1 MDNLKDILSYF
12 NQNIRDEIL
21 KSGGSKN
28 VTEIRLRAGRNIA
41 IRFGKVEQILST
53 IITVEDILGVLVGM
67 SKHSLYSVQNDI
79 NKGFLTI
86 KGGHRVGIT
95 GQVVMEGES
104 IKNIKN
110 INGMN
115 IRVARQVKGCS
126 DKIIESIIDS
136 ENVVKNTLIV
146 SPPGCGKTTILRDS
160 IRKIS
165 DKGKNVGV
173 IDERGEIA
181 AVYNGLA
188 ELDIGA
194 RTDCISF
201 CPKHIGIKMLIRSM
215 GVDVIATDEI
225 GSIEDISAIREA
237 ALSGVNFLFTMHGS
251 SFQEVLKNKWIKELI
266 DEGIFDTIVILSNR
280 KGVGTV
286 EDIYTDISKSKITI
300 EDIDKEKRGAFSVC
314 S

>member
-1 MDNLKDILSYF
+1 MDNLKDIVIYF
-12 NQNIRDEIL
+12 NQTIRDEIL
-21 KSGGSKN
+21 RVGGSKSI
-28 VTEIRLRAGRNIA
+28 TEIRLRAGRNII
-41 IRFGKVEQILST
+41 IRFGKSEQILSNLVR
-53 IITVEDILGVLVGM
+53 VEDILDILVCM
-67 SKHSLYSVQNDI
+67 SKRSLYSVQNDI
-79 NKGFLTI
+79 NKGYITI
-86 KGGHRVGIT
+86 KGGHRIGLT

-126 DKIIESIIDS
+126 DKIIDNILDKDMS
-136 ENVVKNTLIV
+136 VKNTLIV

-181 AVYNGLA
+181 AIYNGLA

-201 CPKHIGIKMLIRSM
+201 CPKHIGIKMLVRSM

-225 GSIEDISAIREA
+225 GSTDDIAAIREA
-237 ALSGVNFLFTMHGS
+237 SLSGVNFVFTMHGS
-251 SFQEVLKNKWIKELI
+251 SLKDILRNDGIKELI
-266 DEGIFDTIVILSNR
+266 DNGLFDTIIILSNK
-280 KGVGTV
+280 KGVGTI
-286 EDIYTDISKSKITI
+286 ENIYTDICKENIINEYI
-300 EDIDKEKRGAFSVC
+300 EKEKRGGFSVC

>member
-1 MDNLKDILSYF
+1 MLIYVYEKEVNRYMDNLRDIVIYF

-28 VTEIRLRAGRNIA
+28 ITEIRLRAGRKII
-41 IRFGKVEQILST
+41 IRFGKLEQVLSS
-53 IITVEDILGVLVGM
+53 IIRVEDILEILVCM

-79 NKGFLTI
+79 NKGFITI

-95 GQVVMEGES
+95 GQVVMEGEY

-115 IRVARQVKGCS
+115 IRVARQVKGCC
-126 DKIIESIIDS
+126 DKIIDSIIGSDML
-136 ENVVKNTLIV
+136 VKNTLIV

-160 IRKIS
+160 IRKVS
-165 DKGKNVGV
+165 DRGKNVGV

-181 AVYNGLA
+181 AVYNGIP
-188 ELDIGA
+188 ELDIGL

-225 GSIEDISAIREA
+225 GSDEDISSIREA

-251 SFQEVLKNKWIKELI
+251 SLKDILRNKGIKELV
-266 DEGIFDTIVILSNR
+266 DDGIFDTIAILSNR
-280 KGVGTV
+280 
-286 EDIYTDISKSKITI
+286 
-300 EDIDKEKRGAFSVC
+300 RGARKY
-314 S
+314 